1 MVLIRLGAVVN
12 AHRIAHLSQS
22 GGPFS
27 VLAPCCMCRSAQW
40 ASTYCGGLP
49 WVMNDKSAIWWCK
62 DNPRAT
68 FQKYKISFLNDEI
81 KVQGG
86 ISTLIPVRIDSCHQ
100 PQNSASTGDDRLDGR
115 SGISCRF
122 IPSHICSCAQ
132 NFLSGPTQK
141 GRELVLMLISWISA
155 TMQGNPKKIC
165 TCLIQIYPF
174 VRSLF

>member
-1 MVLIRLGAVVN
+1 MAIHHGPHPTRGCCKRASNGPLVTIRGAIFRCCAVLHVSVGAVSIYLLWRTAVG
-12 AHRIAHLSQS
+12 H
-22 GGPFS
+22 
-27 VLAPCCMCRSAQW
+27 
-40 ASTYCGGLP
+40 YCWYDGRVGV
-49 WVMNDKSAIWWCK
+49 WVTTNQRYDEC
-62 DNPRAT
+62 AT

-81 KVQGG
+81 
-86 ISTLIPVRIDSCHQ
+86 
-100 PQNSASTGDDRLDGR
+100 NERLDGR
-115 SGISCRF
+115 SGISCQF

-174 VRSLF
+174 VRTLF